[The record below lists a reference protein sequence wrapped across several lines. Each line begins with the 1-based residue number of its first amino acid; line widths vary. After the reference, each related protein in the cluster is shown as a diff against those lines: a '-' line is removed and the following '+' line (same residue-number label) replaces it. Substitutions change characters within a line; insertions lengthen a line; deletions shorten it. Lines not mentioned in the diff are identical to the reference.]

1 MPLPPA
7 ACCPAVLAY
16 TSPKRVSPAPV
27 RLVPAPAVLPPV
39 FPTGR
44 LSDPEEIAGMAAYL
58 LSEYS
63 ENTTGQVI
71 VIDGGSTAVGY

>member
-1 MPLPPA
+1 
-7 ACCPAVLAY
+7 
-16 TSPKRVSPAPV
+16 
-27 RLVPAPAVLPPV
+27 
-39 FPTGR
+39 
-44 LSDPEEIAGMAAYL
+44 MATYL

>member
-1 MPLPPA
+1 
-7 ACCPAVLAY
+7 
-16 TSPKRVSPAPV
+16 
-27 RLVPAPAVLPPV
+27 
-39 FPTGR
+39 
-44 LSDPEEIAGMAAYL
+44 MAAYL